1 MAVMLVIQHRQ
12 IQMGWV
18 ALLLV
23 ATQTA
28 IREMLMVA
36 AEAVAQIYTPVI
48 SMLPVVAAVEL
59 LPKRPIR
66 LAV

>member
-1 MAVMLVIQHRQ
+1 
-12 IQMGWV
+12 MGWG

-36 AEAVAQIYTPVI
+36 AEAVAQIYTPVL
-48 SMLPVVAAVEL
+48 SMLPVVAVVDL